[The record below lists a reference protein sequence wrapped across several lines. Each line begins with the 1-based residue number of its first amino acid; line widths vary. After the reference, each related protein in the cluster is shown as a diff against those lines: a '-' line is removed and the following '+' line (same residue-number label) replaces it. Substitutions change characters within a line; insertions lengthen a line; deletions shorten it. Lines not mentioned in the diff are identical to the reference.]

1 MRPPHLEIPDFISTD
16 VFYYIFSPIY
26 SSAIDH
32 IMSDI
37 ELCRNNVNTTSHPH
51 GYNVTD
57 VVSVLIQR
65 CQLVNGLE

>member
-1 MRPPHLEIPDFISTD
+1 MRPPYLDLPDFISTD
-16 VFYYIFSPIY
+16 VFYYSFFSY

-37 ELCRNNVNTTSHPH
+37 DLCRNNVNITSHPH

>member
-1 MRPPHLEIPDFISTD
+1 MRPPHLDLQDFIQQMYST
-16 VFYYIFSPIY
+16 IFFSF

-37 ELCRNNVNTTSHPH
+37 DLCRNNVNTTSHPH